1 MLVQPLGMRFYTEP
15 GDQMRE
21 DSRSPASWSCH
32 LPEGTWGLN
41 MLHVSLCLVLRCP
54 PTTSY
59 GYFDYLFFKKSNFCW
74 GGVYH
79 LTETELGTKNECVCV
94 CARAQ
99 SCLTL
104 CNPMDCQAPLSVEF
118 SRQEYWK
125 GLPFPTPGALPDL
138 GIAPVS
144 HASSVLVGRFFTTTP
159 PGKLPPTQKKKKQNH
174 E

>member
-1 MLVQPLGMRFYTEP
+1 MSLLGWSSESVPFSAAASLPSCSPHMLVQPLGMRFYTEP

-94 CARAQ
+94 CACAQ

-118 SRQEYWK
+118 QAGILERVSISYSR
-125 GLPFPTPGALPDL
+125 G
-138 GIAPVS
+138 
-144 HASSVLVGRFFTTTP
+144 SS
-159 PGKLPPTQKKKKQNH
+159 
-174 E
+174 